1 VISAV
6 DVLAIHDLVIEQ
18 TGGSHGVRDEAGLL
32 GAVGRPFHSFGVED
46 LFPDPWMK
54 AAALLEGLCNSH
66 PFVDGNKRTALVAAA
81 WLLHELGIE
90 IAVPLEDGEEFM
102 LRVAQ
107 GFDDLEAIAGQ
118 LQAWRV

>member
-32 GAVGRPFHSFGVED
+32 GAVGRPFPSFGGED